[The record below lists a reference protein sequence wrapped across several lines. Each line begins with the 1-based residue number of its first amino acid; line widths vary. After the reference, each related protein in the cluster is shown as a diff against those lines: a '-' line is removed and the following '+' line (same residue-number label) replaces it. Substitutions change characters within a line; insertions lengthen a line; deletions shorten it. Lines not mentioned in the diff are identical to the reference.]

1 VFCKQSSFASFFF
14 LLLYFLSGMYL
25 LSSLV
30 RGMIATLPP
39 MQRKYSNSRKEGNG
53 GACREGEATWPEN
66 SS

>member
-1 VFCKQSSFASFFF
+1 
-14 LLLYFLSGMYL
+14 
-25 LSSLV
+25 
-30 RGMIATLPP
+30 MIATLPP